1 MLENLCQAVYKCMK
15 CYQKFLKN
23 HFKSCEILCSTI
35 YFYAHEMVVMN
46 IRQELIAYMKQF
58 WLQARSTFPQ
68 NFFLTYSL
76 KAILVWSVVCGLYT
90 LEKKMA

>member
-1 MLENLCQAVYKCMK
+1 MQYFPYK
-15 CYQKFLKN
+15 QV
-23 HFKSCEILCSTI
+23 KSCEISCSTM
-35 YFYAHEMVVMN
+35 YSYAHEMVVMN

-76 KAILVWSVVCGLYT
+76 KAILV
-90 LEKKMA
+90 